1 MLFGSYSANPIFR
14 FKLLIKV
21 NFKANES
28 PKLNTN
34 NHTLQPPPPPTL
46 TTKIPIK
53 VVTSSSSNSE
63 NSETQQKSTTFAL
76 IQRNNHP
83 MLMRPN
89 KVIDIK
95 NGNSLI
101 FYL

>member
-1 MLFGSYSANPIFR
+1 MLFGSANPIFR

-34 NHTLQPPPPPTL
+34 NHTLLPPPPTL

-83 MLMRPN
+83 MLMRSN
-89 KVIDIK
+89 KVIDVK
-95 NGNSLI
+95 NGNLLI
-101 FYL
+101 LYL

>member
-1 MLFGSYSANPIFR
+1 MLSGYSSANPIFR

-34 NHTLQPPPPPTL
+34 NHTLLPPPLTL

-53 VVTSSSSNSE
+53 VVTSSSPNSE

-83 MLMRPN
+83 MLMRSN
-89 KVIDIK
+89 KVIDVK
-95 NGNSLI
+95 NGNLLI
-101 FYL
+101 LYL